1 MCVAEFLPGDGIYP
15 VFEFQALNIYRYHAG
30 GGLFIMISE
39 ILFVIFT
46 IYFIR
51 TEHAVFKK
59 IGKKY
64 FDSYWNWMEIMVI
77 GLSLVIIVF
86 YTIKSLYSLY
96 LMDKIT
102 ESKGKKYIRL
112 QSLATFDETTTFL
125 IGFLLFI
132 ATVKLLKLLRFN
144 KRIGFLSETLR
155 ACGTDLSGF
164 ALLFIVTLIS
174 FVTVFYKEAVTAS
187 AEFSTFIR
195 SAETSTFKIAE
206 KFKDVTQ
213 VSPVVAPIFYFI
225 FAFIMN
231 WIVLQVLIA
240 IICGAFSRIKKD
252 LSAQPNDYEVVDYMI
267 ERFLNFLSTINIR
280 KNKVYNREN
289 EKKTAVEKL
298 MHINSFLDQIIVILE
313 KMEDDEEDDEEEDEE
328 IENEQEKENNDD
340 EKEKD
345 DGDKV
350 VDFFY
355 PN

>member
-30 GGLFIMISE
+30 GGLFLMISE

-51 TEHAVFKK
+51 REHAVFKK

-64 FDSYWNWMEIMVI
+64 FDSYWNLMEIMVI

-86 YTIKSLYSLY
+86 YTIKSLYSIY

-195 SAETSTFKIAE
+195 AAETSTFKIAE

-267 ERFLNFLSTINIR
+267 ERFLNFLSTINFR

-313 KMEDDEEDDEEEDEE
+313 KMEDDEDDDDENEVK
-328 IENEQEKENNDD
+328 ENEEEEK
-340 EKEKD
+340 
-345 DGDKV
+345 GDTIN
-350 VDFFY
+350 FFM
-355 PN
+355 